1 VSLYF
6 DLRHI
11 VILYLHFSLFFILN
25 YDLLPSVSVIITAD
39 EFLEAAFILFFKG
52 ERHFID
58 LFVQRSKL
66 ISIFKLY
73 LLSSSYFS
81 LFIFL
86 SSGKGRLGWIL
97 LFFNKG
103 IEKGHLLHLAR
114 IIKYKNES
122 YIKLGWDW
130 SNYLIVIV
138 FTLWK

>member
-1 VSLYF
+1 MSLYF